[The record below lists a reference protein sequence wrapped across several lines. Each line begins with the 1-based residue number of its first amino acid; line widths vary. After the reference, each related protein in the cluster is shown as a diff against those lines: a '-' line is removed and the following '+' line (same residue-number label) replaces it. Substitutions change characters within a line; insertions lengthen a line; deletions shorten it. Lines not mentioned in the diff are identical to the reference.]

1 MNDHID
7 RNAQRLFHLL
17 EQAASVKRRIAGLTK
32 EDFLADSDKSELIQY
47 SLMIMGEAV
56 RAMDEAFKAAHPE
69 IPWRSIVGMRNF
81 IVHEYDDIDYDEIW
95 KSASQDLPALTPRL
109 ERIYNSFTYPPDFT
123 PPPAPTGN

>member
-81 IVHEYDDIDYDEIW
+81 IVHEYDDVDYDEIW
-95 KSASQDLPALTPRL
+95 KSASQDLPALTPSL